1 MERIKQVEDIISLG
15 EKKDHVEYLH
25 NASWPAFYQ
34 LSTMREGLFNW
45 YEFNRDA
52 SCLYISNGYGAM
64 VDLLCRSIN
73 KVVVAE
79 EEITRA
85 EYIRKRGERYKNLIV
100 LDEHIS
106 DLKKRKTTY
115 DYVIVEQCVQTR
127 EQMRALLYEVLP
139 LLSER
144 GRLLFCCENRLGMKY
159 LCGVPDSLSDEPF
172 VGIRESDHKDRLTR
186 NNVIEIL
193 KDTKEIL
200 GWKLYYPAPDEKLPQ
215 AIQMNIFR

>member
-1 MERIKQVEDIISLG
+1 MPVVCIS
-15 EKKDHVEYLH
+15 V
-25 NASWPAFYQ
+25 
-34 LSTMREGLFNW
+34 
-45 YEFNRDA
+45 
-52 SCLYISNGYGAM
+52 NGYGAM

-127 EQMRALLYEVLP
+127 EQMRALLL
-139 LLSER
+139 
-144 GRLLFCCENRLGMKY
+144 
-159 LCGVPDSLSDEPF
+159 
-172 VGIRESDHKDRLTR
+172 
-186 NNVIEIL
+186 
-193 KDTKEIL
+193 
-200 GWKLYYPAPDEKLPQ
+200 
-215 AIQMNIFR
+215 